1 MLARAARRPR
11 AFGRALPR
19 RVAMLSVHTSPL
31 HQPGTG
37 DAGGMNVYI
46 VELAKR
52 LAAIDIEVE
61 IFTRATTGALPPAV
75 ELAPGVL
82 VRHVDAGPY
91 EGLAKEDLPAQL
103 CAFTHGVM
111 QAWAGH
117 RPGHY
122 DLVHSHYWLSGHV
135 GWLAAERW
143 GTPLVHAMHTM
154 AKVKNAALAVGDTPE
169 PAARVIGETQIV
181 RAADRLIANTDEEAG
196 ELIRHYESDPAK
208 VAVVHPGVNLD
219 RFRPAPPQDL
229 SYATNAQVTP
239 YGTAHGA
246 TRDTGHGAPR
256 DTRHEA
262 PRDTKSG
269 PTTSGPTDTPT
280 GRTTTGRT
288 PTGRD
293 RTAHDHPLHE
303 GPTHP
308 TPPHFDPAVIAA
320 SRAAARERLGLP
332 QHALVP
338 LFAGRIQPLKAPDIV
353 LRAVAHLLTEHP
365 SLRDRVVLPIVGGP
379 SGSGL
384 AKPEGLHKL
393 AAQLGI
399 ADLVRFRPPV
409 GQEQLADWYRA
420 ASVLVMPSYSE
431 SFGLVAIEAQACGT
445 PVVAAAVGGLPVA
458 VRDGV
463 SGFLIDG
470 HDPAHYARA
479 LRRFAFDPTLA
490 TRMGVD
496 AARHAHSFGWDR
508 AAAATADVYG
518 AALHERR
525 GRLRSTHG

>member
-1 MLARAARRPR
+1 MSQYASRLGARRGRALGTLAHTPLLRIGGPRRPR
-11 AFGRALPR
+11 RI
-19 RVAMLSVHTSPL
+19 AMLSVHTSPL

-52 LAAIDIEVE
+52 LAAINIEVE

-82 VRHVDAGPY
+82 VRHIDAGPY
-91 EGLAKEDLPAQL
+91 EGLAKEELPAQL

-143 GTPLVHAMHTM
+143 GVPLVHAMHTM
-154 AKVKNAALAVGDTPE
+154 AKVKNAALAAGDTPE

-181 RAADRLIANTDEEAG
+181 RAADRLIANTDGEAEE
-196 ELIRHYESDPAK
+196 LVRHYDAAPGK

-219 RFRPAPPQDL
+219 RF
-229 SYATNAQVTP
+229 TP
-239 YGTAHGA
+239 GDG
-246 TRDTGHGAPR
+246 
-256 DTRHEA
+256 
-262 PRDTKSG
+262 
-269 PTTSGPTDTPT
+269 
-280 GRTTTGRT
+280 
-288 PTGRD
+288 
-293 RTAHDHPLHE
+293 
-303 GPTHP
+303 
-308 TPPHFDPAVIAA
+308 
-320 SRAAARERLGLP
+320 RAAARERLGLP
-332 QHALVP
+332 ADALVP
-338 LFAGRIQPLKAPDIV
+338 LFAGRIQPLKAPDIL
-353 LRAVAHLLTEHP
+353 LRAVALLLDERP
-365 SLRDRVVLPIVGGP
+365 GLRSRLVVPVVGGP

-384 AKPEGLHKL
+384 ARPEELHKL
-393 AAQLGI
+393 AARLGI
-399 ADLVRFRPPV
+399 ADVVRFRPPV

-431 SFGLVAIEAQACGT
+431 SFGLVAAEAQACGT

-463 SGFLIDG
+463 SGFLVAG
-470 HDPAHYARA
+470 HDPADYARM
-479 LRRFAFDPTLA
+479 LGRFADDPSLA
-490 TRMGVD
+490 GAMGAA
-496 AARHAHSFGWDR
+496 AARHAGSFGWDT
-508 AAAATADVYG
+508 AAAATADVYT
-518 AALHERR
+518 AAIHERR
-525 GRLRSTHG
+525 RRLRSSHV